1 LAQLK
6 VPLLLNYSQCK
17 LLEQDY
23 YAVIEHCTEALKYDK
38 DNVKAYFRRAKA
50 HVGAWNP
57 NDAIR
62 DFEECHRL
70 DNSLKIQIGKEL
82 KLLEEQ
88 IRLKDLEDKMKYQ
101 NLF

>member
-1 LAQLK
+1 LK

-17 LLEQDY
+17 LLEEDY

-38 DNVKAYFRRAKA
+38 NNVKAYFRRAKA

-57 NDAIR
+57 NEAIK

-70 DNSLKIQIGKEL
+70 DNSLKVQIGKEL

-88 IRLKDLEDKMKYQ
+88 IRLKDIEDKMKYQ